1 MSRSPAS
8 DILRQVFPACYVRCS
23 EDHSS
28 ALRNMTDSSGVLVPA
43 LSCVR
48 IMLNQVRINGCCSP
62 ALSPA
67 RPLSICRVGALV
79 GPPLSCLRQFA
90 LDIPCLMRSVNIDQ
104 LLVYSVRPLSI
115 HSRGATGHGASTK
128 YAARPLSIHSVRSM
142 AWPVCPLLIYSVGST
157 DTRSV
162 DAASINNCHSP
173 ALGVLLLASI

>member
-1 MSRSPAS
+1 MVAAHRLSVLLARSR
-8 DILRQVFPACYVRCS
+8 YVV
-23 EDHSS
+23 
-28 ALRNMTDSSGVLVPA
+28 SGHWWAHHCHVSGSLH
-43 LSCVR
+43 L
-48 IMLNQVRINGCCSP
+48 
-62 ALSPA
+62 
-67 RPLSICRVGALV
+67 
-79 GPPLSCLRQFA
+79 
-90 LDIPCLMRSVNIDQ
+90 RSVNIDQ

-173 ALGVLLLASI
+173 AIGVLLLASI